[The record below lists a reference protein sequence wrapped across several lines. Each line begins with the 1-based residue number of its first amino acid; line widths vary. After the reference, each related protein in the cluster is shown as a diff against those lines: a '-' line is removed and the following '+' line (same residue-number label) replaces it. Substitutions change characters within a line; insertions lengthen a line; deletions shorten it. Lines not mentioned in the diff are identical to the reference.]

1 MATKL
6 KTIDIKGKKY
16 VTVNERLKYF
26 REEYPSYGLL
36 SEVVSMD
43 SDAVCIKATIYD
55 ENGKPI
61 ATGLAS
67 EERGSSNINKTSY
80 VENCETSA
88 WGRCLANFGIGIDE
102 NVASADELANALDR
116 QEALREKVDRDNIG
130 ALKMKCDE
138 KGVGVDMVLARY
150 DLDDV
155 AELTKGQWEGAMKS
169 LDKTAAK
176 K

>member
-1 MATKL
+1 MDKL

-26 REEYPSYGLL
+26 RDKYPSYGLL
-36 SEVVSMD
+36 SEVVGMD

-67 EERGSSNINKTSY
+67 EERVSSNINKTSY

-102 NVASADELANALDR
+102 NVASADELSNALER
-116 QEALREKVDRDNIG
+116 QEALREKIDKNKQA
-130 ALKMKCDE
+130 ALQMLCDE
-138 KGVGVDMVLARY
+138 KGVGLDMVLARY

-155 AELTKGQWEGAMKS
+155 KNMTMETWSAAMKA
-169 LDKTAAK
+169 LEKTAAK